1 LVAFIKENSM
11 IAERLRRGERVV
23 GTMLRLSRHAA
34 ILPLAKS
41 AGLDFVML
49 DMEHGDYSMQTLA
62 DLALAGQFASFPVFV
77 RVPELARGYVSRAL
91 DCGVT
96 GVMVPMVET
105 AEQAE
110 QFVQWAKYPPL
121 GGRGLSSMG
130 GHTGYNKLNAVDAMP
145 QFNKGTLAIAQI
157 ETATAIENITAIAA
171 VPGID
176 VLLIGPNDL
185 SVSLGHPGRTDT
197 PDEMEAIRK
206 VGEAAKQAGKIFGM
220 HAGAGALAPWVSH
233 GMRFFMNDID
243 TGLMLKALKAVND
256 ETRKVWG

>member
-1 LVAFIKENSM
+1 M
-11 IAERLRRGERVV
+11 IADRLRQGERVV
-23 GTMLRLSRHAA
+23 GTMLRISRHTAL
-34 ILPLAKS
+34 IPLAMS

-62 DLALAGQFASFPVFV
+62 DLALAGQFSRFPVFV

-105 AEQAE
+105 AAQAE
-110 QFVQWAKYPPL
+110 QFAQWAKYPPL
-121 GGRGLSSMG
+121 GGRGLSSVG
-130 GHTGYNKLNAVDAMP
+130 GHTGYLKMGAAEEMMRRVN
-145 QFNKGTLAIAQI
+145 GETLAIAQI
-157 ETATAIENITAIAA
+157 ETALAIDNIEAIAA

-185 SVSLGHPGRTDT
+185 SVSLGCPGRIDT
-197 PDEMEAIRK
+197 PEEIAAIRK
-206 VGEAAKQAGKIFGM
+206 VAETAKKAGKIFGM
-220 HAGAGALAPWVSH
+220 HSGTAALASWVGH

-243 TGLMLKALKAVND
+243 TAFIQRGLAEINA
-256 ETRKVWG
+256 ETRRLL

>member
-1 LVAFIKENSM
+1 M
-11 IAERLRRGERVV
+11 IADRLSKGEKVV
-23 GTMLRLSRHAA
+23 GTMLRILRHTAV
-34 ILPLAKS
+34 IPLAEQ

-62 DLALAGQFASFPVFV
+62 DIALAGQLAKFPVFV

-105 AEQAE
+105 AEQAA

-121 GGRGLSSMG
+121 GGRGLSSNG
-130 GHTGYNKLNAVDAMP
+130 GHTGYRRVNAAEAMP
-145 QFNKGTLAIAQI
+145 RYNRETLAIAQI
-157 ETATAIENITAIAA
+157 ETAAAIDAIDAIAA

-185 SVSLGHPGRTDT
+185 SVSLGCPGRIDS
-197 PDEMEAIRK
+197 PEEIAAIRK
-206 VGEAAKQAGKIFGM
+206 VADAAKRSGKIFGM
-220 HAGAGALAPWVSH
+220 HASPAALAPWVGE

-243 TGLMLKALKAVND
+243 TGFLQKALSTVNA
-256 ETRKVWG
+256 ETRKVFG